1 MLDLILNVVNLVDAQ
16 KASVEAQL
24 KEKELAVKL
33 KESDD
38 KVKIAKRIKI
48 VMIVKVNN
56 RLYF

>member
-38 KVKIAKRIKI
+38 KVKIAKTNK
-48 VMIVKVNN
+48 N
-56 RLYF
+56 RYDSKSK